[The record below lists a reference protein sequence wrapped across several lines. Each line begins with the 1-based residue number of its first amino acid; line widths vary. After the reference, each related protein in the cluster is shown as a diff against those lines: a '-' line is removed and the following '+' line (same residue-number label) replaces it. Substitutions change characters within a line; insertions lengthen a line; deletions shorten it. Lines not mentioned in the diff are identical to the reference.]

1 MARRSSSDCDG
12 VFVCLFVQIMFPIQS
27 RNPPDLLFNT
37 PPYLFSFLLVH
48 SVLNVYVR

>member
-12 VFVCLFVQIMFPIQS
+12 VFVCLFVLIMFPIQS
-27 RNPPDLLFNT
+27 RNPPDYFKT